1 MHGRVPVRNKPASTD
16 KIMNAPAQFLSVDTG
31 GTKPRRIAYRR
42 SEGTADTPGLVWMC
56 GFKSDMISTKA
67 SALAD
72 WAAPRGASYL
82 RFDYSGHGESGGR
95 LEDFTATDWLADT
108 LAAFRELTEGPQI
121 VVGSSMGGWLAL
133 VLARALQAEP
143 KAAGRLRA
151 LVLIAPAWDM
161 TEELMWKKFPPDAR
175 EALKRDGVY
184 YRPSEYG
191 EPYPLT
197 RELIESGR
205 QHLIGG
211 GMDAGCPVRIL
222 QGMRDPD
229 VPWNHAARL
238 MDVLRGE
245 DVRMTL
251 IKDAEHRLSRD
262 GDMAALYAMIGE
274 FMPAESGR
282 V

>member
-1 MHGRVPVRNKPASTD
+1 VHGTVPAHQKPASTD
-16 KIMNAPAQFLSVDTG
+16 KMMNAPAQFLSVDTDG
-31 GTKPRRIAYRR
+31 NKARRIAYRH
-42 SEGTADTPGLVWMC
+42 SEGAAPDMPGLIWLC

-72 WAAPRGASYL
+72 WAAAKGAGYL

-108 LAAFRELTEGPQI
+108 LAAFRQLTEGPQI
-121 VVGSSMGGWLAL
+121 VIGSSMGGWLAL

-143 KAAGRLRA
+143 QEAGRLRA

-161 TEELMWKKFPPDAR
+161 TEELMWKKFPADAR
-175 EALKRDGVY
+175 EALERDGVY
-184 YRPSEYG
+184 YQPSQYG
-191 EPYPLT
+191 ESYPLT
-197 RELIESGR
+197 RGLIESGR
-205 QHLIGG
+205 KHLIGG

-229 VPWNHAARL
+229 VPWDHAIKL
-238 MDVLRGE
+238 MDLLEGE

-262 GDMAALYAMIGE
+262 GDLAALYAMIEE
-274 FMPAESGR
+274 FMPE
-282 V
+282 